1 MVAAYTLS
9 HVPTTFAEAA
19 AGLAELSC
27 PACGDPIICLWGCG
41 WDYDRL
47 VCSHY
52 NCDWEHEYDTTTMAE
67 GARSKKYPR
76 ARRTP
81 FPHVSICANFLQKK
95 GLGQI
100 T

>member
-1 MVAAYTLS
+1 MNLPS
-9 HVPTTFAEAA
+9 TFAEAA

-67 GARSKKYPR
+67 GARSKKYRILLPSTKISP
-76 ARRTP
+76 A
-81 FPHVSICANFLQKK
+81 FL
-95 GLGQI
+95 
-100 T
+100 